1 MRREPVL
8 KGPGWATADPILVPR
23 PDVAIVHGDSLA
35 REDIGWRWLVAKFD
49 VLALLPSRL
58 QPLRRPAHSIIILD
72 VHVRLGWAET
82 EKILASFLPPWL
94 TAFMRVRP

>member
-1 MRREPVL
+1 M
-8 KGPGWATADPILVPR
+8 
-23 PDVAIVHGDSLA
+23 
-35 REDIGWRWLVAKFD
+35 AKFD

-94 TAFMRVRP
+94 TAFMRVRPYTFARRFERRWDVMNPLST